1 MDFETF
7 TLEVM
12 DSETFTL
19 EVPERLLRKL
29 IYAEVQLSFL
39 TDKLWDD
46 ESHTLADQ
54 ARNNLHNINL
64 YLGNQL
70 REVKSQKSD

>member
-7 TLEVM
+7 TMEAM

-19 EVPERLLRKL
+19 EVPEYLLRKL
-29 IYAEVQLSFL
+29 IYAEVQLSLL
-39 TDKLWDD
+39 TDKLWRDD

-54 ARNNLHNINL
+54 ARSNLHNINMW
-64 YLGNQL
+64 L
-70 REVKSQKSD
+70 RKVRSQKSN